1 MFSHLFFT
9 RMKCLLRNKELMFWT
24 LVFPLLLSTFFNM
37 TFSNLNSAETFKP
50 IAIAVVND
58 AGYKQDASF
67 QQILAAVSNGDSR
80 IFNLREVSTREEAEQ
95 LLASEEI
102 EGYFSIAESLALT
115 VKKSGLNQSIMKSF
129 ADQYQQTASAV
140 GQILAANP
148 QALQNGLLENL
159 GLSRG
164 YVTEVAAGT
173 AAPNNV
179 LNYFYSMIAMACF
192 YGSFFGLQE
201 VTDIQADLSPRAA
214 RINMSPV
221 HKLKAF
227 VAGLSAALV
236 IQFAEILILL
246 AYLAFFVHVDFGPR
260 VGYVLLTTF
269 MGCILGLSFGALISA
284 AVKKG
289 EGLKTAILISVTMVG
304 SFLSGMMMLNMK
316 YIIHQKAPVLS
327 YLNPVNLLTDAFYS
341 LYYYDTLSRYLLNL
355 GLMGVF
361 AAVFCLGTYSIIRR
375 RKYASL

>member
-24 LVFPLLLSTFFNM
+24 LVFPLLMSTFFNM
-37 TFSNLNSAETFKP
+37 AFSNLNSAETFKP
-50 IAIAVVND
+50 VAVAVVND
-58 AGYKQDASF
+58 AGYKQDAGF
-67 QQILAAVSNGDSR
+67 QQTLTMVSSGDSR
-80 IFNLREVSTREEAEQ
+80 IFNLREVSTQEEAEQ
-95 LLASEEI
+95 LLASDEI
-102 EGYFSIAESLALT
+102 EGYFSVAESLALT
-115 VKKSGLNQSIMKSF
+115 VKKSGLNQSIIKIF
-129 ADQYQQTASAV
+129 ADQYRQTASAV

-164 YVTEVAAGT
+164 YVTEVAAGS
-173 AAPNNV
+173 AAPNNI
-179 LNYFYSMIAMACF
+179 LNYFYSLIAMTCF

-201 VTDIQADLSPRAA
+201 VTDIQADLSARAA

-236 IQFAEILILL
+236 ILYAEILILL

-260 VGYVLLTTF
+260 VGYVLLTAF
-269 MGCILGLSFGALISA
+269 VGCILGLSFGALISA

-289 EGLKTAILISVTMVG
+289 EGLKTAILICVTMVG

-316 YIIHQKAPVLS
+316 YIIAQKAPLLA

-341 LYYYDTLSRYLLNL
+341 LYYYDTLNRYLLNL

-361 AAVFCLGTYSIIRR
+361 AAIFCLGTYSIIRR

>member
-1 MFSHLFFT
+1 MFSHIFIV

-24 LVFPLLLSTFFNM
+24 LVFPLLMSTFFNM
-37 TFSNLNSAETFKP
+37 AFSGLNSAEAFKP
-50 IAIAVVND
+50 IEAAVVND
-58 AGYKQDASF
+58 TGYKQDTSF
-67 QQILAAVSNGDSR
+67 QQTLTAVSNGDSR
-80 IFNLREVSTREEAEQ
+80 IFNLKEVSTREEAE
-95 LLASEEI
+95 LLLESGEI
-102 EGYFSIAESLALT
+102 EGYFSVDGTLALT
-115 VKKSGLNQSIMKSF
+115 VKKSGLNPSIMKSF
-129 ADQYQQTASAV
+129 ADQYQQKASAV
-140 GQILAANP
+140 GQILKSNP
-148 QALQNGLLENL
+148 QALQNGLLQDM
-159 GLSRG
+159 GLSRD
-164 YVTEVAAGT
+164 YVTEVASSG

-179 LNYFYSMIAMACF
+179 LNYFYSLIAMACF

-201 VTDIQADLSPRAA
+201 VTDIQANLSARAA

-246 AYLAFFVHVDFGPR
+246 AYLSFALHVDFGPQT
-260 VGYVLLTTF
+260 GYVLLTAF
-269 MGCILGLSFGALISA
+269 VGCILGLSFGSLISA
-284 AVKKG
+284 AVKKS
-289 EGLKTAILISVTMVG
+289 EGLKTAILISATMVG

-316 YIIHQKAPVLS
+316 YIISQNAPILS

-341 LYYYDTLSRYLLNL
+341 LYYYDTLDRYLLNL

-361 AAVFCLGTYSIIRR
+361 AAVFCLGTYAIIRR

>member
-1 MFSHLFFT
+1 MFSHIFIV

-24 LVFPLLLSTFFNM
+24 LLFPLLLATFFNM
-37 TFSNLNSAETFKP
+37 AFSGLNSAEAFKP
-50 IAIAVVND
+50 IDAAVIND
-58 AGYKQDASF
+58 AGYKQDISF
-67 QQILAAVSNGDSR
+67 QQTLTAVSGGDSR
-80 IFNLREVSTREEAEQ
+80 IFNLKEVSTREEAEQ
-95 LLASEEI
+95 LLESGGI
-102 EGYFSIAESLALT
+102 EGYFSVDGTLALT
-115 VKKSGLNQSIMKSF
+115 VNKSGLNPSIMKSF

-140 GQILAANP
+140 GQILKTNP
-148 QALQNGLLENL
+148 QALQNGLLQDM
-159 GLSRG
+159 GLSRE
-164 YVTEVAAGT
+164 YVTEVAASG

-179 LNYFYSMIAMACF
+179 LNYFYSLIAMACF

-201 VTDIQADLSPRAA
+201 VTDIQANLSARAA

-236 IQFAEILILL
+236 IQFAEMLILL
-246 AYLAFFVHVDFGPR
+246 AYLSFALHIDFGPR
-260 VGYVLLTTF
+260 TGYVLLTAF
-269 MGCILGLSFGALISA
+269 VGCILGLSFGSLISA
-284 AVKKG
+284 AVKKS

-304 SFLSGMMMLNMK
+304 TFLSGMMMLNMK
-316 YIIHQKAPVLS
+316 YIISQNVPILS

-341 LYYYDTLSRYLLNL
+341 LYYYDSLDRYLLNL

-361 AAVFCLGTYSIIRR
+361 AAVFCLGTYAIIRR